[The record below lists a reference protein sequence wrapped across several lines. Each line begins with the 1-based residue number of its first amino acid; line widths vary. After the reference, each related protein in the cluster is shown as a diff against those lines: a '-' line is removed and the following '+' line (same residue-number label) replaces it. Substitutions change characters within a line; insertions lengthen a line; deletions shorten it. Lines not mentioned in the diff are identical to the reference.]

1 MRWEQKFY
9 DSQNE
14 LESVKSENEK
24 LHALLS
30 ALQNENVTF
39 KTKFAKSENAL
50 RNTEEKI
57 NSFQSTLT
65 QLNQES
71 RLLEERKNAGD
82 DEIERLRLDN
92 QKQLDEKYAL
102 LEELRNAQ
110 TSLKTDQQAN
120 ATTVKNLKNEISNL
134 QNELA
139 SGKKRETELNA
150 KLKSLQDKLE
160 KRESE
165 CRRLESEVEG
175 AAAHL
180 RLVGMQ
186 KASVTRELEQ
196 VYTSLSELEQQLSES
211 RNENERLRLRRNV
224 EALNSTGYIPSSSPR
239 NLTDRKTRVDKTDSI
254 SRFQDVPRATV
265 KISRRGSVEV
275 IQPNMNGKVG
285 LKSPSMVP
293 LPGDTAKR
301 SSYNRMHISQ
311 EYDKG
316 TASTRRGTYYG
327 MYSQPEANH
336 LRKQQRTRSTAD
348 YPVLTPFK
356 D

>member
-1 MRWEQKFY
+1 MR
-9 DSQNE
+9 
-14 LESVKSENEK
+14 
-24 LHALLS
+24 
-30 ALQNENVTF
+30 
-39 KTKFAKSENAL
+39 
-50 RNTEEKI
+50 I
-57 NSFQSTLT
+57 
-65 QLNQES
+65 
-71 RLLEERKNAGD
+71 
-82 DEIERLRLDN
+82 LDW
-92 QKQLDEKYAL
+92 
-102 LEELRNAQ
+102 
-110 TSLKTDQQAN
+110 
-120 ATTVKNLKNEISNL
+120 
-134 QNELA
+134 LA
-139 SGKKRETELNA
+139 Y
-150 KLKSLQDKLE
+150 
-160 KRESE
+160 
-165 CRRLESEVEG
+165 
-175 AAAHL
+175 
-180 RLVGMQ
+180 Q

-196 VYTSLSELEQQLSES
+196 VRTSLSELEQQLSES

-275 IQPNMNGKVG
+275 IQPNRNGKIG

-301 SSYNRMHISQ
+301 SSDNRMHISQ

-327 MYSQPEANH
+327 MYSRPEADY
-336 LRKQQRTRSTAD
+336 LRRQQRTRSTAD